1 MLNSMVGY
9 FDRICGDDYDN
20 TKYFNPLKI
29 NYFIIHTYHN
39 EYIYIYHNST
49 SQHSNNYCG
58 LHIPMNFKY
67 IKIVSTNSLRILR

>member
-29 NYFIIHTYHN
+29 NFFIIHTYHN
-39 EYIYIYHNST
+39 EYIYIYI
-49 SQHSNNYCG
+49 SQFN
-58 LHIPMNFKY
+58 ITTFK
-67 IKIVSTNSLRILR
+67 